1 MKWWWKED
9 WEGGGRSGGHGA
21 PRPPAPPIFPLLLG
35 MGWQWILAVGS
46 AVAAGRD
53 RGVWRRGGG
62 DAWCTPPPR
71 LQAPRLRLGMGW
83 RWRWDVG
90 NGLVKGEG
98 RWGVGTGGWGTRSQD
113 RPDLLRTTV
122 QSMNRRSLP
131 QMRALPAILRASK
144 NISSCVK
151 LAGPANDYYYYYSAV
166 N

>member
-1 MKWWWKED
+1 MDIGCWECCGG
-9 WEGGGRSGGHGA
+9 WEGSRSVETELRGCMVH
-21 PRPPAPPIFPLLLG
+21 
-35 MGWQWILAVGS
+35 
-46 AVAAGRD
+46 AA
-53 RGVWRRGGG
+53 
-62 DAWCTPPPR
+62 PR
-71 LQAPRLRLGMGW
+71 LQAPPLRLGMGW

-151 LAGPANDYYYYYSAV
+151 LAGPANGYYYYDSAV